1 MSNDF
6 YRFYFVKSLRT
17 YNYSIFIYK
26 SFYFVLF
33 ESYIGIFIFGIIHFS
48 LANLYITK
56 IRKYVG
62 SREKRPTFL
71 Y

>member
-1 MSNDF
+1 MKSDSIETITAEIKRLLYKENRISINDIMKTIH
-6 YRFYFVKSLRT
+6 Y
-17 YNYSIFIYK
+17 
-26 SFYFVLF
+26 
-33 ESYIGIFIFGIIHFS
+33 GIIHFS